1 MATDSAEPTAA
12 LDIRL
17 LGPLDV
23 SSDGRPVPLPTGRLP
38 ALLAVLAM
46 SAGQTV
52 SAERLAIAV
61 WGEDLAVDAR
71 ANVQTNVKRLRRLIG
86 ADRIATRGH
95 GYALDVDPDRVDA
108 LRFERLIE
116 AVAAADRPELQRE
129 LLDDALRL
137 WRGAPFEDIASDWLA
152 QAPAARLQER
162 YLAAIERRTDL
173 DLADESRTDV
183 ADLAA
188 ALDDQTRRH
197 PLRESLWLRLLLV
210 LQRAGRSAEALERYE
225 TMRRGLAE
233 ELGTDPG
240 PDLQRVHADL
250 LAGRQPQPPAAAPLV
265 TTRVVPRQL
274 PADTGAFS
282 GRDTELAALDRM
294 LGDGADSHASGIAA
308 ITGTAG
314 VGKTTLAVHWAHR
327 IADRFPD
334 GQLYV
339 NLRGFDPSRPPVP
352 PAEAL
357 RGILDALQV
366 PPQQIPSG
374 LDAQAGLYRS
384 LLAGQRMLVVL
395 DNAADADQVT
405 PLLPGASGCLAI
417 VTSRSRLTGL
427 LAAGAQAVALDVLDR
442 AEAAKLLVR
451 RLGADRVAAEP
462 EAADQ
467 IVASCAGLPLALAVV
482 GARAAA
488 RPDFP
493 LATLAGQLREARND
507 LEEFDGG
514 DCATDVRAV
523 FSWSYRSLTEPA
535 ARLFRLLGLHP
546 GPDVTVGAAASLA
559 GQPVADVR
567 PLLAGLADAH
577 LVSEYIPGRYSFHD
591 LLRAYAAELTATLDE
606 PDVRDAAMRRMLDHY
621 LRTAHQADR
630 LLYPHGEAASPA
642 TAESGVAVEDLRDGD
657 QAMAWLTAEHRV
669 LLGVVDQAGRDGF
682 DRHVCHLARATSVFF
697 HRRGHWED
705 RATVHSAALAAAHR
719 LGDRAEEA
727 RAHRNLATVYAD
739 LARFDDAQD
748 HFGQAL
754 ELAEAA
760 GDTLGQAQ
768 VHYERNLAYTT
779 QGRNAEALAAAEEAL
794 RRFQDVGNQVGEAA
808 ALTDVGWGHGRLG
821 DHRQALELLGRA
833 LALHE
838 ELGNHAYQGHALSC
852 MAESHEQLG
861 ELDQAIADSRRAEQ
875 LFDRIGDRYGV
886 ASTLARL
893 GELYQRVDDPVAAA
907 AARDEARPIIDELD
921 PSAAAQI
928 RGQLHRLEKQ
938 SAATE

>member
-1 MATDSAEPTAA
+1 MTTHAAEPTAA
-12 LDIRL
+12 PDIRL
-17 LGPLDV
+17 LGPLEL

-52 SAERLAIAV
+52 SAERLATAV
-61 WGEDLAVDAR
+61 WGEELAVDVR

-86 ADRIATRGH
+86 AERIATRGH
-95 GYALDVDPDRVDA
+95 GYALAVDPERVDA
-108 LRFERLIE
+108 LRFERLLD
-116 AVAAADRPELQRE
+116 AVAAADQPEIQRE
-129 LLDDALRL
+129 LLDDALGL
-137 WRGAPFEDIASDWLA
+137 WRGAPFEDIASDWLQ
-152 QAPAARLQER
+152 QAPAARLQDR
-162 YLAAIERRTDL
+162 YLAAIERRADL

-188 ALDDQTRRH
+188 MLDDQTRGH

-225 TMRRGLAE
+225 TMRLGLAD

-240 PDLQRVHADL
+240 PDLQRVHGDL
-250 LAGRQPQPPAAAPLV
+250 LAGRQPQPPAAALPPM
-265 TTRVVPRQL
+265 TRVVPRQL

-282 GRDTELAALDRM
+282 GRARELTTLDRM
-294 LGDGADSHASGIAA
+294 LGDDADPPTSAIAA
-308 ITGTAG
+308 VTGTAG
-314 VGKTTLAVHWAHR
+314 VGKTTLAIHWAHR
-327 IADRFPD
+327 IAGRFPD

-339 NLRGFDPSRPPVP
+339 NLRGFDPSRPPIP
-352 PAEAL
+352 PAEAV

-374 LDAQAGLYRS
+374 ADAQAGLYRS

-405 PLLPGASGCLAI
+405 PLLPGTAGCLAI
-417 VTSRSRLTGL
+417 VTSRSRLAGL
-427 LAAGAQAVALDVLDR
+427 LAGGAHAVALDVLDR
-442 AEAAKLLVR
+442 AEAATLLAR
-451 RLGADRVAAEP
+451 RLGEDRVAAEP
-462 EAADQ
+462 EAAEQ
-467 IVASCAGLPLALAVV
+467 LVASCAGLPLALAVV
-482 GARAAA
+482 GARAAV

-493 LATLAGQLREARND
+493 LATLAEQLRDARHD

-514 DCATDVRAV
+514 DTATDVRAV
-523 FSWSYRSLTEPA
+523 FSWSYRNLSEPA

-559 GQPVADVR
+559 GQPVAEVR
-567 PLLAGLADAH
+567 PLLAGLSDAH
-577 LVSEYIPGRYSFHD
+577 LVSEYVPGRYSFHD
-591 LLRAYAAELTATLDE
+591 LLRAYAAELTGTVDE
-606 PDVRDAAMRRMLDHY
+606 PDVRDAATRRMLDHY

-630 LLYPHGEAASPA
+630 LLYPHGESAATAAS
-642 TAESGVAVEDLRDGD
+642 ESGVAVEDLRDGD
-657 QAMAWLTAEHRV
+657 QAMAWFTAEHRV

-705 RATVHSAALAAAHR
+705 RATVHSAALTAAHR
-719 LGDRAEEA
+719 LGDGAEEA

-754 ELAEAA
+754 DLASAA
-760 GDTLGQAQ
+760 GDTLGLAQ
-768 VHYERNLAYTT
+768 ISYERNLAYTAE
-779 QGRNAEALAAAEEAL
+779 GRDAEALAAAEQAL
-794 RRFQDVGNQVGEAA
+794 HLFQETDNQVGEAA

-821 DHRQALELLGRA
+821 DHRQALDLLGQA

-852 MAESHEQLG
+852 RAESHEQLG
-861 ELDQAIADSRRAEQ
+861 ELDQAIADSRRAEE
-875 LFDRIGDRYGV
+875 LFDRIGDRFGV
-886 ASTLARL
+886 ASTQARL
-893 GELYQRVDDPVAAA
+893 AELYRRVGDPDASAAA
-907 AARDEARPIIDELD
+907 GDKARRIIDELD

-928 RGQLHRLEKQ
+928 RVQLHRLEQ
-938 SAATE
+938 PVATE

>member
-1 MATDSAEPTAA
+1 MTTHAAEPTAA

-17 LGPLDV
+17 LGPLEL
-23 SSDGRPVPLPTGRLP
+23 SSDGQPVPLPTGRLP

-52 SAERLAIAV
+52 SAERLATAV
-61 WGEDLAVDAR
+61 WGEELAVDAR

-86 ADRIATRGH
+86 AERIATRGH
-95 GYALDVDPDRVDA
+95 GYALAVDPERVDA
-108 LRFERLIE
+108 LRFERLLD
-116 AVAAADRPELQRE
+116 AVAAADRPESQRE

-137 WRGAPFEDIASDWLA
+137 WRGAPFEGIASDWLQ

-162 YLAAIERRTDL
+162 YLAAIERRADL

-188 ALDDQTRRH
+188 MLDDQTRGH

-225 TMRRGLAE
+225 TMRLGLAD

-250 LAGRQPQPPAAAPLV
+250 LAGRQPQPPAAAPPPM
-265 TTRVVPRQL
+265 TRVVPRQL

-282 GRDTELAALDRM
+282 GRDRELAALDRM
-294 LGDGADSHASGIAA
+294 LGDGAESHASGIAA

-314 VGKTTLAVHWAHR
+314 VGKTTLAIHWAHR

-352 PAEAL
+352 PAEAV
-357 RGILDALQV
+357 RGILDALRV

-374 LDAQAGLYRS
+374 TDAQAGLYRS
-384 LLAGQRMLVVL
+384 LLAGQRILVVL

-405 PLLPGASGCLAI
+405 PLLPGTAGCLAI

-427 LAAGAQAVALDVLDR
+427 LAGGAHAVALDVLDR
-442 AEAAKLLVR
+442 AEAARLLAR
-451 RLGADRVAAEP
+451 RLGDDRVAAEP
-462 EAADQ
+462 EAAEQ
-467 IVASCAGLPLALAVV
+467 LVASCAGLPLALAVV
-482 GARAAA
+482 GARAAV

-493 LATLAGQLREARND
+493 LATLAEQLRDARHD

-514 DCATDVRAV
+514 DTATDVRAV
-523 FSWSYRSLTEPA
+523 FSWSYRNLTEPA

-559 GQPVADVR
+559 GQPVAEVR

-577 LVSEYIPGRYSFHD
+577 LVSEYVPGRYSFHD
-591 LLRAYAAELTATLDE
+591 LLRAYAAELTATVDQPE
-606 PDVRDAAMRRMLDHY
+606 VRDAATRRMLDHY

-630 LLYPHGEAASPA
+630 LLYPHGESAGTA
-642 TAESGVAVEDLRDGD
+642 TSESGVAVEDLRDGD
-657 QAMAWLTAEHRV
+657 QAMAWFTAEHRV
-669 LLGVVDQAGRDGF
+669 LLGVVDQAGRDGY

-754 ELAEAA
+754 DLAATA
-760 GDTLGQAQ
+760 GDTLGLAQ
-768 VHYERNLAYTT
+768 IYYERNLAYTAE
-779 QGRNAEALAAAEEAL
+779 GRDAEALAAAEQAL
-794 RRFQDVGNQVGEAA
+794 DLFQETGNQVGEAA

-821 DHRQALELLGRA
+821 HHRQALDLLGQA
-833 LALHE
+833 LTLHE

-861 ELDQAIADSRRAEQ
+861 ELDQAIADSLRAEE
-875 LFDRIGDRYGV
+875 LFGRIGDRFGV
-886 ASTLARL
+886 ASTQARL
-893 GELYQRVDDPVAAA
+893 ADLYRRAGDPDASAAA
-907 AARDEARPIIDELD
+907 GDEARRIIDELD

-928 RGQLHRLEKQ
+928 RAQLHRLEQ
-938 SAATE
+938 PVATE